1 MKEKVDAKKDK
12 LASTVQKK
20 LEGNPL
26 LLVGSGGSI
35 PYELPS
41 MNELA
46 DEIKSKID
54 PKYKSNQLWTDV
66 ETELDSNHN
75 LEAALEKCHLNDDMH
90 EAIIRIVWSC
100 ISNKNGCVI
109 NRFLTNNTEP
119 GITSIIRKF
128 VQKTGTTNIITTNY
142 DKLIEFSI
150 DKVQGIIKTG
160 FSGDCVK
167 YFESHFDNS
176 SKERVVNLFKV
187 HGSIDWFKHKENSTL
202 LATSFCENTNFLD
215 TYMPMIV
222 TPGNEKYK
230 ETHNDPFR
238 AVISAADSALR
249 SATAY
254 LCIGYGFNDDHIQ
267 QLIIDENRRNNK
279 PVVIVTKD
287 VTDNIRRLFLEQDNS
302 NFICISSS
310 VTDGAL
316 VHYSKSE
323 QAEFVEKY
331 WQPKSFYNLWFE

>member
-1 MKEKVDAKKDK
+1 MKEKIDAKKDK

-35 PYELPS
+35 PYGLPS
-41 MNELA
+41 MNGLA

-54 PKYKSNQLWTDV
+54 PKYKSSQLWIDF

-75 LEAALEKCHLNDDMH
+75 LEVALGKRHLNGGMH
-90 EAIIRIVWSC
+90 EAVISIVWSC
-100 ISNKNGCVI
+100 ISSKNRCVI
-109 NRFLTNNTEP
+109 NQFLTNNTEP

-128 VQKTGTTNIITTNY
+128 VQLTGTTNIITTNY

-150 DKVQGIIKTG
+150 DKIQGIIQTG

-167 YFESHFDNS
+167 YFESHFDNTS
-176 SKERVVNLFKV
+176 SKRLVNLFKV
-187 HGSIDWFKHKENSTL
+187 HGSIDWFKHKENNTL
-202 LATSFCENTNFLD
+202 LATSFCESTNFLD
-215 TYMPMIV
+215 NYMPMIV
-222 TPGNEKYK
+222 TPGNEKYR
-230 ETHNDPFR
+230 ETHSDPFR
-238 AVISAADSALR
+238 TVMSTADSALR
-249 SATAY
+249 SAPAY

-267 QLIIDENRRNNK
+267 QLVIDENRRNNK

-302 NFICISSS
+302 NFICISS
-310 VTDGAL
+310 VTDGSH
-316 VHYSKSE
+316 VHYSKNE
-323 QAEFVEKY
+323 QEEFAEKY